1 MILCGFLKI
10 QILVELRT
18 RCLNLTLDG
27 FGDFDELVMNT
38 VSAIISGLVFFEG
51 SLIRP
56 PQFWV
61 TPGVGITQ
69 NF

>member
-1 MILCGFLKI
+1 MTRYNDSLRISVKI
-10 QILVELRT
+10 QILVEPRT

-27 FGDFDELVMNT
+27 SGDFDELVMNT

-56 PQFWV
+56 P
-61 TPGVGITQ
+61 
-69 NF
+69 